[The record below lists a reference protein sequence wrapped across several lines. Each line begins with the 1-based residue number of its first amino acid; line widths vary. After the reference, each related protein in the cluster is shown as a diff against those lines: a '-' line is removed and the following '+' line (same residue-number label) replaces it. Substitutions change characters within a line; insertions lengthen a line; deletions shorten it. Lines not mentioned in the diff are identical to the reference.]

1 MRDFQVNIAMQI
13 KTYFVPCVK
22 RFEKTFRPILR
33 FVRFFAIFPAR
44 FSLFFNYS
52 LIFVFLLSESEILLF
67 LNFTPGSAPP
77 DIDRR
82 ERFFYAIHIFH
93 CVIFKEAA

>member
-13 KTYFVPCVK
+13 KTHFAPRVK

-33 FVRFFAIFPAR
+33 FVRFFVRFSAR
-44 FSLFFNYS
+44 FSLFFSYS
-52 LIFVFLLSESEILLF
+52 LIFMFLLSESEILLF
-67 LNFTPGSAPP
+67 LNFTHRFSPP

-82 ERFFYAIHIFH
+82 ARFFYAMHKQKDLKFH
-93 CVIFKEAA
+93 FPL

>member
-1 MRDFQVNIAMQI
+1 MQI
-13 KTYFVPCVK
+13 KTHFAPGVK
-22 RFEKTFRPILR
+22 RFEKTFRSILR
-33 FVRFFAIFPAR
+33 FVRFFTPDGTRISR
-44 FSLFFNYS
+44 FFVLFLDFG
-52 LIFVFLLSESEILLF
+52 FLLSESEILLF

-93 CVIFKEAA
+93 RVIFKEAA

>member
-33 FVRFFAIFPAR
+33 FVRFFVLFLAR
-44 FSLFFNYS
+44 FSLFFQ
-52 LIFVFLLSESEILLF
+52 LF
-67 LNFTPGSAPP
+67 LDF
-77 DIDRR
+77 
-82 ERFFYAIHIFH
+82 
-93 CVIFKEAA
+93 CVPVK